1 MLRHPI
7 ALPWTQQSPQ
17 NHPEVTLKETV
28 PLQTV
33 PARPLRWTGRAG
45 SSEEIRGDLRTLWSR
60 GFGMGWS
67 RKEGWLQGTSYP
79 RIPGR
84 LPTFPLHPPPLPT
97 AWDPS
102 NHPNWAGKGM
112 PSLAPLTLEFQSSQ
126 SCFNLVFSKEK
137 NSAWLPGSCFF
148 GGRLKGITSRNEI
161 RDGWSK
167 AGKHISIPLYVMCP
181 VPLSK
186 FIFLLG
192 FCVPQRDLG
201 GSASISLTPCNSSG

>member
-1 MLRHPI
+1 
-7 ALPWTQQSPQ
+7 
-17 NHPEVTLKETV
+17 
-28 PLQTV
+28 
-33 PARPLRWTGRAG
+33 
-45 SSEEIRGDLRTLWSR
+45 
-60 GFGMGWS
+60 
-67 RKEGWLQGTSYP
+67 
-79 RIPGR
+79 
-84 LPTFPLHPPPLPT
+84 
-97 AWDPS
+97 
-102 NHPNWAGKGM
+102 M

-137 NSAWLPGSCFF
+137 TQLGCLEVVFF
-148 GGRLKGITSRNEI
+148 LGGRLKGIASRNEI